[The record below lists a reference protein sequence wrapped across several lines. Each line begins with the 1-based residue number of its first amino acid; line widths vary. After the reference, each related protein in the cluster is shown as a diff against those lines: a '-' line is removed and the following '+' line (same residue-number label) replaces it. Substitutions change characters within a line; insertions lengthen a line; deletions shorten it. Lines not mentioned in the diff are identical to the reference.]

1 VAVSPED
8 AHAFVEALEEFALS
22 LPETWPDEP
31 WGDRC
36 VKVGK
41 KIVVFLSRP
50 ESERAVITAKL
61 PESAEHALSFPESKP
76 TAYGL
81 GKHGWVTLFVDRIDA
96 DEREVL
102 FDFVEESYRAVATK
116 TLVKRLDADIAA
128 RGDDGNL

>member
-1 VAVSPED
+1 MQD
-8 AHAFVEALEEFALS
+8 AHAVVDALEEFALS

-50 ESERAVITAKL
+50 DAERAVITAKL
-61 PESAEHALSFPESKP
+61 PDSADHALSFPDATP
-76 TAYGL
+76 TGYGL
-81 GKHGWVTLFVDRIDA
+81 GRHGWVTVYVDRIDA

-116 TLVKRLDADIAA
+116 TLVKRLDAELATPDAG
-128 RGDDGNL
+128 GDDDENP

>member
-1 VAVSPED
+1 MQD
-8 AHAFVEALEEFALS
+8 AHAVVDALEEFALS

-50 ESERAVITAKL
+50 AAERAVITAKL
-61 PESAEHALSFPESKP
+61 PDSADHALSFPDATP
-76 TAYGL
+76 TGYGL
-81 GKHGWVTLFVDRIDA
+81 GRHGWVTVYVDRIDA

-116 TLVKRLDADIAA
+116 TLVTRLDAELATPDAG
-128 RGDDGNL
+128 GDDDENP